1 LEARAKEQQARAL
14 AEKQFRESVV
24 EARQREARERAAQ
37 RARRAEMRE
46 QAIRKY
52 EEVQTA
58 SMEAAAERRENLRR
72 PPRADMLEAK
82 RQEAEKARLTALE
95 DREFEKQQ
103 VVSRWKSRVAKAEEY
118 QRQLY
123 KDQKKDFMK
132 RRAREDEVSITRT
145 KLIEERLAM
154 MTQAQAEAEVRSAA
168 VKEMNERDHDAWVK
182 EQWQKEEE
190 KRHHIHQLEWN
201 AAQRDEELRAKWE
214 QQMEDYA
221 NRMEDKREGAAAMKL
236 LRADL
241 DVREA
246 KLQECMRQA
255 MVDSIDVD
263 KDTLYRIISQPASS
277 FIPS

>member
-1 LEARAKEQQARAL
+1 
-14 AEKQFRESVV
+14 
-24 EARQREARERAAQ
+24 
-37 RARRAEMRE
+37 
-46 QAIRKY
+46 
-52 EEVQTA
+52 
-58 SMEAAAERRENLRR
+58 
-72 PPRADMLEAK
+72 
-82 RQEAEKARLTALE
+82 
-95 DREFEKQQ
+95 
-103 VVSRWKSRVAKAEEY
+103 
-118 QRQLY
+118 
-123 KDQKKDFMK
+123 
-132 RRAREDEVSITRT
+132 
-145 KLIEERLAM
+145 M